1 MAVNSVDAGRVL
13 EEEKARLRKLHL
25 TPDDIPSCM
34 GVLETFLN
42 CNGISSQF
50 RSWYRE
56 GQVAACQPKLDEV
69 KFCFSLRS
77 LSPEEKREAWIN
89 RRAEWWARRRLT
101 KSSEDVWEIRNERL
115 QNWPAPY
122 DPALYDGMHIQ

>member
-1 MAVNSVDAGRVL
+1 MATNSTDARQVL
-13 EEEKARLRKLHL
+13 EEEKARLRKLHP

-34 GVLETFLN
+34 SLLETFLN

-56 GQVAACQPKLDEV
+56 GEIATCEPKLNEV

-77 LSPEEKREAWIN
+77 FSPEEKREAWIN
-89 RRAEWWARRRLT
+89 RRAEWWTRRRLA
-101 KSSEDVWEIRNERL
+101 KSSEDVWAIRNEPL

-122 DPALYDGMHIQ
+122 DPAHYYGVQIQ